1 MTGCPPGPS
10 WARPTSFLARRPR
23 SRVVSPGEDIATW
36 KELTVVGGMEVRAVS
51 GVIVVRDA
59 KTSQHLVFSEQDYA
73 SHRRYIQEHSRP
85 LVLLRVLERVIGAVQ
100 LVACALYLAKRLGL
114 R

>member
-10 WARPTSFLARRPR
+10 WARPTSSLARRPR

-59 KTSQHLVFSEQDYA
+59 KTSQHLVFSEADYA
-73 SHRRYIQEHSRP
+73 IHRRRILERSGP
-85 LVLLRVLERVIGAVQ
+85 MILLRLLDRATALAELAR
-100 LVACALYLAKRLGL
+100 CALELARCLWL
-114 R
+114 H